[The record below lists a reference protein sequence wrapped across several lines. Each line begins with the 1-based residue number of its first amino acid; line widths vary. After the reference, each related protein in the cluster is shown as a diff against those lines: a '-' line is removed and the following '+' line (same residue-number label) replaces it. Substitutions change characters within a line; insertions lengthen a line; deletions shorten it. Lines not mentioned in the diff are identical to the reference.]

1 MKLIFSI
8 SFLVATLSLAAQSN
22 KADSINYYLKAC
34 GGGFGSD
41 TLSLKTI
48 AIRNAGV
55 NKATVQYVINK
66 MLEAHGGMAKWNKS
80 PTLSFTHILI
90 FGQPLESEFWVSN
103 ETTEIK
109 TERTYHDCPVF
120 NGQLANDGKKT
131 WTENWQMGNPPGTN
145 VNNIYHAMAMPWLT
159 QQKGVLLEAQAL
171 STLPGDSTAYF
182 TIKMTFEKPS
192 TQSPYKYYKLFIH
205 PKTFLLTGLE
215 FNITYAP
222 FLDLIQLPK
231 EQKSLRP
238 FTHVFYSYT
247 TIDGLVFPQKY
258 DSFDWQGH
266 NSGRHIA
273 YNYSLKKS
281 FDLNRIKITPLSKI
295 ADEKSDR

>member
-1 MKLIFSI
+1 MALLLLCFTVPAI
-8 SFLVATLSLAAQSN
+8 SFSQKT
-22 KADSINYYLKAC
+22 DSINYYLKAC
-34 GGGFGSD
+34 GGGFRGD
-41 TLSLKTI
+41 TLALKTI
-48 AIRNAGV
+48 PIKNDGI

-66 MLEAHGGMAKWNKS
+66 MIEAHGGMEKWKKS
-80 PTLSFTHILI
+80 QTLSFTHILI

-109 TERTYHDCPVF
+109 TERTYHDWPVF
-120 NGQLANDGKKT
+120 NGRLANDGKKT
-131 WTENWQMGNPPGTN
+131 WTENWQLDNPPGTN

-159 QQKGVLLEAQAL
+159 QGKGVLLKAEAL

-192 TQSPYKYYKLFIH
+192 TQSLYKYYKLFIH

-231 EQKSLRP
+231 EQKALGP
-238 FTHVFYSYT
+238 FTHIFYSYT
-247 TIDGLVFPQKY
+247 TVDGLVFPQKY

-273 YNYSLKKS
+273 YNYSLRKP
-281 FDLNRIKITPLSKI
+281 FDLKRMKTTPASKI